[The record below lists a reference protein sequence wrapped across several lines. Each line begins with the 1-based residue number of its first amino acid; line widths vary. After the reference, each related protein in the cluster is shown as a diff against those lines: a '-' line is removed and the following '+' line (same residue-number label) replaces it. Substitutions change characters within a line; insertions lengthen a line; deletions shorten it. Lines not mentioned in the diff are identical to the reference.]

1 MDNISIESIRK
12 FNKLVEESN
21 TISIITHRRPDID
34 AICSCLSMYLYL
46 ISIGK
51 KSELMDIIIPNYNI
65 NYSKIFDL
73 KNIKK
78 KARFPHYD
86 LTLVLDCSNK
96 TVLSCSD
103 ILYISEKVVCI
114 DHHNSFPNFNVE
126 LSLNNSNSSSC
137 TCILYELLSCV
148 TYKFFELIALG
159 IISDTYVFK
168 INFNAK
174 AKEILSAIKD
184 FGININTLI
193 SIITD
198 LNARIYNLSALAM
211 KRGYFRG
218 KNKNIFCTYLLQDD
232 LMDNEK
238 ELTNLDHKSIIMEIQ
253 NKLNFSS
260 LILLIEKGDYTFK
273 SSVLT
278 LNNNINLFQI
288 LLDVN
293 KNFPGIHG
301 GGHHNSIGFNSSY
314 SIELTFSLFIEE
326 LDKFPQ
332 K

>member
-218 KNKNIFCTYLLQDD
+218 KNKNIFCTSSS
-232 LMDNEK
+232 EK
-238 ELTNLDHKSIIMEIQ
+238 VKASSNSVHCIKS
-253 NKLNFSS
+253 
-260 LILLIEKGDYTFK
+260 YT
-273 SSVLT
+273 L
-278 LNNNINLFQI
+278 
-288 LLDVN
+288 
-293 KNFPGIHG
+293 
-301 GGHHNSIGFNSSY
+301 Y
-314 SIELTFSLFIEE
+314 
-326 LDKFPQ
+326 
-332 K
+332 